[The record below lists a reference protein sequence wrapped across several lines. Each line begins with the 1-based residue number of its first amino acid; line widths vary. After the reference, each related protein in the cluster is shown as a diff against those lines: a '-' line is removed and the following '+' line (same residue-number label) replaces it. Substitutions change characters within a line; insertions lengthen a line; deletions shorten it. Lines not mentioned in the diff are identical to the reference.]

1 MVGLHRVVPILM
13 QKRREKMNLV
23 EKLMAV
29 DKGQFDKLDTK
40 ELQSKQLKKLLG
52 EEAKVK
58 IQAVDG
64 DLFGGL
70 SASGLDEEGEVDY
83 GRAFSTNAKI
93 AAAGIIEPDLK
104 NEALLRHLGVA
115 TPADAAKKIFKGEIN
130 KISAEIARLSGFES
144 EEKTDKEIKN

>member
-1 MVGLHRVVPILM
+1 
-13 QKRREKMNLV
+13 MNLV
-23 EKLMAV
+23 EKLMTV
-29 DKGQFDKLDTK
+29 DKGEFDKIEKK
-40 ELQSKQLKKLLG
+40 EIQSKQLSKLVG
-52 EEAKVK
+52 EPAKVT

-93 AAAGIIEPDLK
+93 AAAGIVDPDLK

-130 KISAEIARLSGFES
+130 RISAEIAKLSGFES
-144 EEKTDKEIKN
+144 EEKTDKEVKN

>member
-1 MVGLHRVVPILM
+1 
-13 QKRREKMNLV
+13 MNLV
-23 EKLMAV
+23 ERLLAV
-29 DKGQFDKLDTK
+29 DKDEFDKIETK
-40 ELQSKQLKKLLG
+40 KLKSKQLSKIVG
-52 EEAKVK
+52 EDAEVT

-83 GRAFSTNAKI
+83 GRAFNAKI

-104 NEALLRHLGVA
+104 NEQLLKHLGVA

-130 KISAEIARLSGFES
+130 RISTEIAKLSGFEN
-144 EEKTDKEIKN
+144 EETTDKTVKN

>member
-1 MVGLHRVVPILM
+1 
-13 QKRREKMNLV
+13 MNLV
-23 EKLMAV
+23 ERLLAV
-29 DKGQFDKLDTK
+29 DKGEFDKIETK
-40 ELQSKQLKKLLG
+40 KLKSKQLSKIVG
-52 EEAKVK
+52 ED
-58 IQAVDG
+58 AVDG

-104 NEALLRHLGVA
+104 NEQLLKHLGVA

-130 KISAEIARLSGFES
+130 RISTEIAKLSGFEN
-144 EEKTDKEIKN
+144 EETTDKTVKN

>member
-1 MVGLHRVVPILM
+1 
-13 QKRREKMNLV
+13 MNLV

-29 DKGQFDKLDTK
+29 DKKEFEKIETK
-40 ELQSKQLKKLLG
+40 ELASKALSKLLG

-64 DLFGGL
+64 DMFGAL
-70 SASGLDEEGEVDY
+70 SASGLDEDGEVDY

-93 AAAGIIEPDLK
+93 AAAGIVEPNLK
-104 NEALLRHLGVA
+104 DDALLRHLGVP

-130 KISAEIARLSGFES
+130 KIATEISEISGFKS
-144 EEKTDKEIKN
+144 DEETTKEIKN

>member
-1 MVGLHRVVPILM
+1 
-13 QKRREKMNLV
+13 MNLV

-29 DKGQFDKLDTK
+29 DKGEFEKIETK
-40 ELQSKQLKKLLG
+40 EIPSKQLSRLVG
-52 EEAKVK
+52 EIAKVT

-64 DLFGGL
+64 DLFGAL

-93 AAAGIIEPDLK
+93 AAAGIIDPDLK
-104 NEALLRHLGVA
+104 SERLLKHLGVA

-130 KISAEIARLSGFES
+130 KISTEISKLSGFES
-144 EEKTDKEIKN
+144 EEKTDKEVKN

>member
-1 MVGLHRVVPILM
+1 
-13 QKRREKMNLV
+13 MNLV

-29 DKGQFDKLDTK
+29 DKQEFGKIETK
-40 ELQSKQLKKLLG
+40 ELTSKALSKLLG

-64 DLFGGL
+64 DLFGAL
-70 SASGLDEEGEVDY
+70 SATGLDEYGEVDY

-93 AAAGIIEPDLK
+93 AAAGIIEPNLK
-104 NEALLRHLGVA
+104 DEALLRHLGAA

-130 KISAEIARLSGFES
+130 KIASEISELSGFKT
-144 EEKTDKEIKN
+144 EEQTDKEIKN